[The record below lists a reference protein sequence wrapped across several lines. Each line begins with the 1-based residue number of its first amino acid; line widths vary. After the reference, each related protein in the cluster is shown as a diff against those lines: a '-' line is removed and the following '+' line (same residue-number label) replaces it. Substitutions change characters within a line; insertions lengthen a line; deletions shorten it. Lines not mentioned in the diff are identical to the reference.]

1 MRHAFTLIE
10 LLVVISIIA
19 ILIGILLPFLSRSK
33 EATRRVICASN
44 QHQILVTANTYAADQ
59 DGMLPNIQRWDG
71 NLMWMVEPAFETL
84 SEGEVLPSDV
94 GSLTDVAPIRY
105 GQMHCPNM
113 EGQWKRVRYFSQ
125 GGDGVSVR
133 VSYMILMGRRE
144 MPDYTQVNT
153 ANPVALGWRSTLSI
167 DKPEPGTITESG
179 EFEDEG
185 LLVADLNFEGSS
197 FPPVISAV
205 HGPQGIIREATSG
218 TTTPNDI
225 GSEGGNL
232 GYVDGSVQFRP
243 AREMSRHRAIQ
254 NSTPFYGW
262 W

>member
-1 MRHAFTLIE
+1 MRRAFTLIE

-19 ILIGILLPFLSRSK
+19 ILLAILLPVLARSK
-33 EATRRVICASN
+33 EATRRAICASN
-44 QHQILVTANTYAADQ
+44 QHQILVTANAYAADQ
-59 DGMLPNIQRWDG
+59 DGMLPNVQRWDG
-71 NLMWMVEPAFETL
+71 NLMWMVESAFEAL
-84 SEGEVLPSDV
+84 SEGEVLASEV
-94 GSLTDVAPIRY
+94 GPFTEVAPVRY
-105 GQMHCPNM
+105 EHMHCPNM
-113 EGQWKRVRYFSQ
+113 EGQWKRVSSFSQ

-133 VSYMILMGRRE
+133 VGYLILMGRQDRPE
-144 MPDYTQVNT
+144 YQQVSS
-153 ANPVALGWRSTLSI
+153 ANPIALGWRSTLSI
-167 DKPEPGTITESG
+167 DRPEPGTIDESG
-179 EFEDEG
+179 QFEDEG
-185 LLVADLNFEGSS
+185 LLIADLNFEGSS

-243 AREMSRHRAIQ
+243 AREMRRHRAIQ
-254 NSTPFYGW
+254 NGTPFYGW